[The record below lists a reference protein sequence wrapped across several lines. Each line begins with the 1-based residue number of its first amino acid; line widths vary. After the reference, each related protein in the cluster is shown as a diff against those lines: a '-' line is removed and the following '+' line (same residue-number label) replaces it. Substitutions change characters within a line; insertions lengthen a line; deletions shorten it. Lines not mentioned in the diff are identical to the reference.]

1 MDEADLRTAIPCNA
15 AAAET
20 PLRPGFSRRSAL
32 ALGGGF
38 LLTACAGRPEPA
50 APPAPFVSRGVRAD
64 HVVVYKSSRSHHLL
78 SDRKP
83 FATYKVALGFAPE
96 GHKMR
101 DRDGRTPEGVYWI
114 DRRNPRSA
122 FYLSLGISY
131 PNVVDV
137 ARSRALGVRP
147 GGDIFIHGEPNSG
160 EYARGTDWTAGCIAV
175 SNSEIEE
182 IWAVVPNGT
191 QISILA

>member
-1 MDEADLRTAIPCNA
+1 MAEAGPLSGYLCNDT
-15 AAAET
+15 AAET
-20 PLRPGFSRRSAL
+20 PLRPGLTRRSAL

-38 LLTACAGRPEPA
+38 LLAACAGGPEA
-50 APPAPFVSRGVRAD
+50 SAPPAPFVSRGMRAD
-64 HVVVYKSSRSHHLL
+64 HVVVYKSTRSLHLL

-83 FATYKVALGFAPE
+83 FASYKVALGFAPE
-96 GHKMR
+96 GHKLR

-147 GGDIFIHGEPNSG
+147 GGDIFIHGEPNDG
-160 EYARGTDWTAGCIAV
+160 KYARGTDWTAGCIAV